1 VIFPKLFVSPK
12 VCVEEGWEEKLLK
25 CNRLQEIDFQDAGKR
40 ETFIRYVFKWII
52 LSILKTEVIQNGED
66 F

>member
-1 VIFPKLFVSPK
+1 MIFPKLFVSPK
-12 VCVEEGWEEKLLK
+12 VCVEEGQEGKLLK
-25 CNRLQEIDFQDAGKR
+25 FNGLQRLIFKMPER
-40 ETFIRYVFKWII
+40 ETFIRYVLKFII

>member
-1 VIFPKLFVSPK
+1 MSPK
-12 VCVEEGWEEKLLK
+12 VCVEEGQEGKLLK
-25 CNRLQEIDFQDAGKR
+25 FNRLQEIDFQDAGKR
-40 ETFIRYVFKWII
+40 DLIRYVLKWII

>member
-1 VIFPKLFVSPK
+1 MLFPKLFVSPK
-12 VCVEEGWEEKLLK
+12 VCVEEGWEGKLLK

-40 ETFIRYVFKWII
+40 DLIRYVFKCII
-52 LSILKTEVIQNGED
+52 LSILKTEVIRNGED